1 MENQENIFHSE
12 VSVDQDTTTEEVKQE
27 ETIATHRASSIELH
41 IVTKFSVLLGE
52 VIPKVG
58 DLIKHWDNEV
68 IGETTDFT
76 AILPD
81 NTKAIKITK
90 VKKIEPL
97 TTGGYYPEGI
107 IMTVEGDLIL
117 NS

>member
-52 VIPKVG
+52 VI
-58 DLIKHWDNEV
+58 
-68 IGETTDFT
+68 GETTDFT

-90 VKKIEPL
+90 IKKIEPL